1 MLKDKGSRAC
11 IVATIMR
18 SSPRKR
24 SGHTSCQGEVSVTT
38 VGQLARLAIGELRY
52 QAGEQHGIKNAS
64 LMSRADLVERLSKHF
79 LTVHGVDL
87 VEQGGHA
94 GATVDRLREGSGVG
108 REQAVG
114 REDDREQGDLVIQE
128 MQDIA
133 ETEMVIQ
140 SSEGRSQVVMQ
151 GRDGSMVIQELT
163 MEESL
168 EGGQYILQT
177 GGQVV
182 TGEEVVT
189 EYEEVEDYMNEEGGL
204 TNMRYKIGRGETV
217 DDDAGEGEMVI
228 QVLPKTVCHAYVI
241 AKTVKELRDLGR
253 DMLRIH
259 AENHGIEHAQKL
271 RMSELVREMI
281 QHYNGVHNAG
291 MEVSKLDMLKLNML
305 TLKKI
310 KVDIREKTPPPDT
323 SSMVPK
329 NVVPIE
335 EQVHHVYEKRP
346 DICTVDI
353 IVNNLKDMLALGTSI
368 LRPEASKH
376 RVCNSSRKQKLQV
389 VEELWEHY
397 LKFHL
402 KQTEHGGLERRELVG
417 EGGEEYAEYRWRGEG
432 GDQDYIVVSEEDIV
446 AGEDIHTAAEE
457 VTA

>member
-1 MLKDKGSRAC
+1 MLKDRGSRAC

>member
-1 MLKDKGSRAC
+1 
-11 IVATIMR
+11 MR

-24 SGHTSCQGEVSVTT
+24 SGLSSCQGEVTVDS
-38 VGQLARLAIGELRY
+38 VGQLSRLTMGELRH
-52 QAGEQHGIKNAS
+52 QAGEMHGIKNAS
-64 LMSRADLVERLSKHF
+64 LMSRADLVERLARHF
-79 LTVHGVDL
+79 LSGHGVDL
-87 VEQGGHA
+87 EGEGGQI
-94 GATVDRLREGSGVG
+94 GVTIDRLRNRIRG
-108 REQAVG
+108 
-114 REDDREQGDLVIQE
+114 DREQEDEEKEQEGDLVIQE
-128 MQDIA
+128 MQDMGEA
-133 ETEMVIQ
+133 EMVIQ
-140 SSEGRSQVVMQ
+140 SSEGRSQVVVQ
-151 GRDGSMVIQELT
+151 GRDGSMVLQELT

-189 EYEEVEDYMNEEGGL
+189 EYEEVEDYMTEDGSMS
-204 TNMRYKIGRGETV
+204 NMRYKIGRGDTV
-217 DDDAGEGEMVI
+217 EDPASQGEMVI

-402 KQTEHGGLERRELVG
+402 KQTSEGTVEREQGDELDM
-417 EGGEEYAEYRWRGEG
+417 EYWRSGEETEE
-432 GDQDYIVVSEEDIV
+432 QDYIVVHEEDIV

>member
-1 MLKDKGSRAC
+1 
-11 IVATIMR
+11 
-18 SSPRKR
+18 
-24 SGHTSCQGEVSVTT
+24 

-52 QAGEQHGIKNAS
+52 QAGELHGIKNAS
-64 LMSRADLVERLSKHF
+64 LMSRADLVERLSKHI

-87 VEQGGHA
+87 DEQGGHV
-94 GATVDRLREGSGVG
+94 GATVDRLREGSGAG
-108 REQAVG
+108 REQVVR
-114 REDDREQGDLVIQE
+114 REEDREQGDLVIQE
-128 MQDIA
+128 IQDMA

-168 EGGQYILQT
+168 DGGQYILQP

-189 EYEEVEDYMNEEGGL
+189 EYEEVEDYMSEEGGM

-217 DDDAGEGEMVI
+217 HDDAGEGEMVI

-402 KQTEHGGLERRELVG
+402 KQTEHGGMERRELVG

>member
-1 MLKDKGSRAC
+1 
-11 IVATIMR
+11 
-18 SSPRKR
+18 
-24 SGHTSCQGEVSVTT
+24 VS
-38 VGQLARLAIGELRY
+38 E
-52 QAGEQHGIKNAS
+52 
-64 LMSRADLVERLSKHF
+64 
-79 LTVHGVDL
+79 
-87 VEQGGHA
+87 
-94 GATVDRLREGSGVG
+94 LREGEV
-108 REQAVG
+108 
-114 REDDREQGDLVIQE
+114 
-128 MQDIA
+128 
-133 ETEMVIQ
+133 VIQ
-140 SSEGRSQVVMQ
+140 SSEGRQQVVIPGKDGSIIIQ
-151 GRDGSMVIQELT
+151 DLATVETEGQQYVVEGEGQEVTEEEVVAEYQEEREEDEDYIPEDGSM
-163 MEESL
+163 S
-168 EGGQYILQT
+168 
-177 GGQVV
+177 
-182 TGEEVVT
+182 
-189 EYEEVEDYMNEEGGL
+189 
-204 TNMRYKIGRGETV
+204 NMRYKIGKGETSE
-217 DDDAGEGEMVI
+217 EGDSNSEMVI

-259 AENHGIEHAQKL
+259 AENHGIEHATKL

-305 TLKKI
+305 TLKKV
-310 KVDIREKTPPPDT
+310 KVEHREKTPPPDT
-323 SSMVPK
+323 ANMIPK

-402 KQTEHGGLERRELVG
+402 KQTDQDALENRRELLAEHVAD
-417 EGGEEYAEYRWRGEG
+417 EAEYEEYRWRGEEP
-432 GDQDYIVVSEEDIV
+432 GDCIVVSEGDLV

>member
-1 MLKDKGSRAC
+1 
-11 IVATIMR
+11 
-18 SSPRKR
+18 
-24 SGHTSCQGEVSVTT
+24 
-38 VGQLARLAIGELRY
+38 
-52 QAGEQHGIKNAS
+52 
-64 LMSRADLVERLSKHF
+64 
-79 LTVHGVDL
+79 VH
-87 VEQGGHA
+87 
-94 GATVDRLREGSGVG
+94 
-108 REQAVG
+108 
-114 REDDREQGDLVIQE
+114 
-128 MQDIA
+128 
-133 ETEMVIQ
+133 
-140 SSEGRSQVVMQ
+140 
-151 GRDGSMVIQELT
+151 
-163 MEESL
+163 
-168 EGGQYILQT
+168 
-177 GGQVV
+177 
-182 TGEEVVT
+182 
-189 EYEEVEDYMNEEGGL
+189 
-204 TNMRYKIGRGETV
+204 
-217 DDDAGEGEMVI
+217 DDAGEGEMVI

-402 KQTEHGGLERRELVG
+402 KQTEHGGMERRELVG

>member
-1 MLKDKGSRAC
+1 M
-11 IVATIMR
+11 MR

-24 SGHTSCQGEVSVTT
+24 PGHTSCQGEVTVSS
-38 VGQLARLAIGELRY
+38 VGQLARLGMGELRH
-52 QAGEQHGIKNAS
+52 QAGELHGVKNAS
-64 LMSRADLVERLSKHF
+64 LMSRSDLVERLSRHF
-79 LTVHGVDL
+79 EASHGVQL
-87 VEQGGHA
+87 EGGP
-94 GATVDRLREGSGVG
+94 GQIGGTIDRLRTRIRGEK
-108 REQAVG
+108 
-114 REDDREQGDLVIQE
+114 EQGDLVIQE
-128 MQDIA
+128 MSDMG
-133 ETEMVIQ
+133 EVVIQ
-140 SSEGRSQVVMQ
+140 SSE
-151 GRDGSMVIQELT
+151 DGSMVIQQY
-163 MEESL
+163 ML
-168 EGGQYILQT
+168 ET
-177 GGQVV
+177 GEQQVV
-182 TGEEVVT
+182 TQGEEVVT
-189 EYEEVEDYMNEEGGL
+189 DYGEVEGYMSDEGGL
-204 TNMRYKIGRGETV
+204 SNMRYKIGRVESMGEEES
-217 DDDAGEGEMVI
+217 DQQGEMVI

-305 TLKKI
+305 QLKKI
-310 KVDIREKTPPPDT
+310 KVDIREKTPPPDI

-402 KQTEHGGLERRELVG
+402 KQTEHGGIERREVVG
-417 EGGEEYAEYRWRGEG
+417 EDGEEYAEYRWRGEG
-432 GDQDYIVVSEEDIV
+432 GEQDYIVVSEEDIV

>member
-1 MLKDKGSRAC
+1 
-11 IVATIMR
+11 VATIMR

-24 SGHTSCQGEVSVTT
+24 SGHTSCQGEVAVTT

-52 QAGEQHGIKNAS
+52 QAGELHGIKNAS

-87 VEQGGHA
+87 DEQGGHV
-94 GATVDRLREGSGVG
+94 GATVDRLREGSGAG
-108 REQAVG
+108 REQMV
-114 REDDREQGDLVIQE
+114 RSEDEREQGDLVIQE
-128 MQDIA
+128 IQDMA

-168 EGGQYILQT
+168 DGGQYILQT

-189 EYEEVEDYMNEEGGL
+189 EYEEVEDYMSEEGGM

-217 DDDAGEGEMVI
+217 HEDAGEGEMVI

-402 KQTEHGGLERRELVG
+402 KQTEHGGMERRELVG